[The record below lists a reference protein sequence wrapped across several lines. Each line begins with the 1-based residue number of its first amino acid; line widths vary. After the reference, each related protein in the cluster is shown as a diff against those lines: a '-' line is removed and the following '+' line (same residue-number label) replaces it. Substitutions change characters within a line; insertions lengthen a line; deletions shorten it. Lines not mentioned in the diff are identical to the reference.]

1 MRKLPDEVL
10 ADLDSAICSGSTL
23 RLIGQLDRKR
33 YQAVDKVISAAG
45 GKWSR
50 RDGCHLFPSDA
61 RDAIEQIVLTGGIG
75 PKQELGQFDSPP
87 AVVERVMQ
95 LADIRPMMRV
105 LEPSAGH
112 GALAIAAIK
121 AGAIVSTFEIDP
133 RRAAHLTLAI
143 SSLVDQSAVACTGVL
158 GDFLALRETIV
169 PIFDRAIMN
178 PPFSKQA
185 DIAHVMAA
193 SKCVAAGGR
202 LVAVMSGGVIFRQDA
217 RTREFRNWLQF
228 RNGSIEAL
236 PPESF
241 KSSGTSVNACIVAVD
256 IR

>member
-1 MRKLPDEVL
+1 MRNLPAEVL
-10 ADLDSAICSGSTL
+10 ADLDSSVCSGRTL

-50 RDGCHLFPSDA
+50 RDGCHLFPGEA
-61 RDAIEQIVLTGGIG
+61 REAIEQIVLTGGIG

-87 AVVERVMQ
+87 AVVERVLQ
-95 LADIRPMMRV
+95 LAQIKPGMRV
-105 LEPSAGH
+105 LEPSAGL
-112 GALAIAAIK
+112 GALAIAAIR
-121 AGAIVSTFEIDP
+121 AGGIVHTFEIDP
-133 RRAAHLTLAI
+133 ARNAKLTLAI
-143 SSLVDQSAVACTGVL
+143 ATLPDEAARACTDQF
-158 GDFLALRETIV
+158 GDFLHLGVTWG
-169 PIFDRAIMN
+169 PLFDRAIMN
-178 PPFSKQA
+178 PPFAKQA

-202 LVAVMSGGVIFRQDA
+202 LVAVMSGGVTFRQDA

-236 PPESF
+236 PPDSF
-241 KSSGTSVNACIVAVD
+241 KASGTSVNACIVAVD
-256 IR
+256 IP